1 MNRRRT
7 KVMLEGWITRDGI
20 HCGCCSKILT
30 VSKFEIHAGSK
41 LRQPF
46 QNIYLDSGV
55 SLLQCQIDAWNRQV
69 ESEQIGFHSVDV
81 NGDDPNDNTCGIC
94 GDGGDLICCDS
105 CPSTFH
111 QSCLNIEFLP
121 AGDWHCPNCI
131 CKFCSNG
138 SCIAQEDEI
147 TDCALLTCSLFE
159 KRYHKLCIEVKDE
172 IHIDSNSL
180 VLPFCGQTCRE
191 DAIEECRKLCGG
203 HGYLS
208 NNGLPELFAVYI
220 PTCTYEGDN
229 VVLLLQVARF
239 LMKTVSQLGSGK
251 KPVGT
256 TAYMG
261 RAEHLMQCRCEVERA
276 EDWLKPSVI
285 LEAFEVRAFRMSI
298 ACAKNLSKF
307 SNPEDGFSELSPDLL
322 EAAIAHCQL
331 IVVSKEALIDFLRGL
346 VEFDPAKRWS
356 PF

>member
-81 NGDDPNDNTCGIC
+81 NGDDPNDDTCGIC

-159 KRYHKLCIEVKDE
+159 KRYHKLRIKVKDE

-191 DAIEECRKLCGG
+191 
-203 HGYLS
+203 
-208 NNGLPELFAVYI
+208 
-220 PTCTYEGDN
+220 
-229 VVLLLQVARF
+229 VARF

-331 IVVSKEALIDFLRGL
+331 IVVSKESDTIG
-346 VEFDPAKRWS
+346 FD
-356 PF
+356 

>member
-1 MNRRRT
+1 MEEMRSALDPPKICTAEDQKKKDDEDLLSEKVQYMNRRRT

-81 NGDDPNDNTCGIC
+81 NGDDPNDDTCGIC

-111 QSCLNIEFLP
+111 QSCLNIET
-121 AGDWHCPNCI
+121 
-131 CKFCSNG
+131 SG
-138 SCIAQEDEI
+138 SVIEI
-147 TDCALLTCSLFE
+147 NAD
-159 KRYHKLCIEVKDE
+159 HKLCIEVKDE

-208 NNGLPELFAVYI
+208 NNRLPELFAVYI

-261 RAEHLMQCRCEVERA
+261 RAEHLMQCRCEVERGIFYMF
-276 EDWLKPSVI
+276 L
-285 LEAFEVRAFRMSI
+285 
-298 ACAKNLSKF
+298 F
-307 SNPEDGFSELSPDLL
+307 S
-322 EAAIAHCQL
+322 
-331 IVVSKEALIDFLRGL
+331 
-346 VEFDPAKRWS
+346 
-356 PF
+356 

>member
-20 HCGCCSKILT
+20 HCGCCSKILI

-81 NGDDPNDNTCGIC
+81 KGDDPNDNTCGIC

-191 DAIEECRKLCGG
+191 VNSFPILGFKCLMNIFLQDAIEECRKLCGG

-298 ACAKNLSKF
+298 ACAKE
-307 SNPEDGFSELSPDLL
+307 P
-322 EAAIAHCQL
+322 
-331 IVVSKEALIDFLRGL
+331 
-346 VEFDPAKRWS
+346 
-356 PF
+356 

>member
-20 HCGCCSKILT
+20 HCGCCSKILI

-81 NGDDPNDNTCGIC
+81 KGDDPNDNTCGIC

-191 DAIEECRKLCGG
+191 
-203 HGYLS
+203 
-208 NNGLPELFAVYI
+208 
-220 PTCTYEGDN
+220 
-229 VVLLLQVARF
+229 VARF

-298 ACAKNLSKF
+298 ACAKE
-307 SNPEDGFSELSPDLL
+307 P
-322 EAAIAHCQL
+322 
-331 IVVSKEALIDFLRGL
+331 
-346 VEFDPAKRWS
+346 
-356 PF
+356 

>member
-1 MNRRRT
+1 MGLSRPAAALDPPKICTAEDQKKKDDEDLVSGCSGFRPR
-7 KVMLEGWITRDGI
+7 WFSISQI
-20 HCGCCSKILT
+20 H
-30 VSKFEIHAGSK
+30 
-41 LRQPF
+41 
-46 QNIYLDSGV
+46 
-55 SLLQCQIDAWNRQV
+55 
-69 ESEQIGFHSVDV
+69 V
-81 NGDDPNDNTCGIC
+81 NGNDPNDDTCGFC

-331 IVVSKEALIDFLRGL
+331 IVVSKGL

-356 PF
+356 PFQASKHPFVTGEPFTRPYRPPPETPHLVRDLRM